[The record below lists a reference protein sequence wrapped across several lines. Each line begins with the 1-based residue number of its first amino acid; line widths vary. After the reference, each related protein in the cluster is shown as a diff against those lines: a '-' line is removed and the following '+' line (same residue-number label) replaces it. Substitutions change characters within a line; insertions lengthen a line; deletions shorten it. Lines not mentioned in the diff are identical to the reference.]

1 MIKTIA
7 MAFVLSMALAAAGC
21 SRLPVNQE
29 TMLDRNWG
37 RSYEA
42 QKFNQIADPYAWQNT
57 EPVVGVDGKIGERNV
72 RIYQEGTKKEPAAPQ
87 RAVIVET
94 Q

>member
-1 MIKTIA
+1 MIKTTVTAFLLTIA
-7 MAFVLSMALAAAGC
+7 LVAAGC

-29 TMLDRNWG
+29 TMLDWNWG

-42 QKFNQIADPYAWQNT
+42 QKFNQMANPYAWQNT
-57 EPVVGVDGKIGERNV
+57 EPVVGVDGKIAERNV
-72 RIYQEGTKKEPAAPQ
+72 RIYQEGTTKKPAAPQ
-87 RAVIVET
+87 AVILDI